1 MQEKRVAIV
10 TGGTRGMGQAISL
23 RLARD
28 GNIVVAVYRSHKDQA
43 EKTREL
49 LRKVS
54 PESDIYLCDLTKEKD
69 SIAMVDNIAQKYGRL
84 DILVNNAGIFN
95 FKFLEEMD
103 GDYLQKVL
111 DGNFKS
117 QFYVMRAAIPHMK
130 KNRYGRIANAS
141 SISGNFSDVGLIAYA
156 ASKACVNMMT
166 KIGSAELAPYQITV
180 NAYAP
185 GIIHTDMT
193 DAMIQ
198 ERGEIQVKQ
207 ISLNRFGTGEDVAA
221 LVGFLVSP
229 EAGYVTGEIVGVDG
243 GFFKVQNAS
252 RAYEYVEEKQNKRG

>member
-1 MQEKRVAIV
+1 MQERRVAIV

-23 RLARD
+23 KLAEA
-28 GNIVVAVYRSHKDQA
+28 GNIVVAVYRSHKEQA
-43 EKTREL
+43 EQTLEGMRHT
-49 LRKVS
+49 S
-54 PESDIYLCDLTKEKD
+54 PESDIYQCDLTDEGAAT
-69 SIAMVDNIAQKYGRL
+69 AMVDDIAARYGRL
-84 DILVNNAGIFN
+84 DILVNNAGIFD

-117 QFYVMRAAIPHMK
+117 QYYMMRAVVPHMK
-130 KNRYGRIANAS
+130 KNQYGRIANAS

-156 ASKACVNMMT
+156 ASKACINMMT

-198 ERGEIQVKQ
+198 ERGAIQVKQ

-229 EAGYVTGEIVGVDG
+229 EAGYVTGEIIGVDG
-243 GFFKVQNAS
+243 GFFKVQNAY
-252 RAYEYVEEKQNKRG
+252 RAYEYVEGK